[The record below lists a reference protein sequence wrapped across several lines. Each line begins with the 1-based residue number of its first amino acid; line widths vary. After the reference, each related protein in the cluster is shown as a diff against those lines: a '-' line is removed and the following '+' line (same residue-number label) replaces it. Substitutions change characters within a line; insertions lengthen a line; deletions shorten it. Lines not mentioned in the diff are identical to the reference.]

1 MLQKVRLAISSAP
14 GALSKRLPP
23 RWATHPLMMRLWR
36 LLLVRFDGS
45 LDDGDRAL
53 LMKVDITIHPEE
65 NMGAGDPGHYLHVG
79 LSAVRSIDAVLGR
92 ANVEHVGSVLD
103 FPSGYGRVLRFLA
116 LRFPDATLT
125 AGDLDE
131 KAVAFCAATFGAA
144 PVLSAENFSQ
154 VLLPG
159 DFDLIW
165 CGSLMTHVSAQ
176 RAIDLLQC
184 LSRRLRSRG
193 VLTFTT
199 HGEHVADRLRSGAK
213 YRLVDRDVAL
223 VLDQY
228 SRTGFGYA
236 DYPGESCYGVSL
248 ISPAWVRRQI
258 AEIGTLKEVYHG
270 PRAWG
275 DHQDVWGVADG
286 RL

>member
-1 MLQKVRLAISSAP
+1 
-14 GALSKRLPP
+14 
-23 RWATHPLMMRLWR
+23 
-36 LLLVRFDGS
+36 
-45 LDDGDRAL
+45 
-53 LMKVDITIHPEE
+53 
-65 NMGAGDPGHYLHVG
+65 
-79 LSAVRSIDAVLGR
+79 
-92 ANVEHVGSVLD
+92 
-103 FPSGYGRVLRFLA
+103 LA

-125 AGDLDE
+125 AGELDK

-144 PVLSAENFSQ
+144 PVLSSENFSQ

-176 RAIDLLQC
+176 RAVDLLQF
-184 LSRRLRSRG
+184 LSRRLSRRG

-199 HGEHVADRLRSGAK
+199 HGEYVVDKLRSGAK
-213 YRLVDRDVAL
+213 YRLVDQDVAL
-223 VLDQY
+223 VRDQY
-228 SRTGFGYA
+228 SRMGFGYA

-258 AEIGTLKEVYHG
+258 AEIGKLKEVYHG

-275 DHQDVWGVADG
+275 DHQDVWGVAAEG
-286 RL
+286 RP